1 MKNMKLIMEN
11 FRKTMKEG
19 WPGTEEPKAPWTGKP
34 QKNWDKEIEAKTAA
48 EQVRAKAEMEVI
60 ELIKDK
66 YGKNA
71 EDLYNEPHPMRA
83 LVAYI
88 EEKFEQITKQQADE
102 QNILDILNKLEVL
115 NPKIGTP
122 GSLQALFAG
131 EDEEMP
137 SDTEEPPGFMP
148 GEGGNY

>member
-1 MKNMKLIMEN
+1 MKEMKLIFEN
-11 FRKTMKEG
+11 FRKNLKEG
-19 WPGTEEPKAPWTGKP
+19 WPGTPEPSVPWSGKP

-48 EQVRAKAEMEVI
+48 DQARKTAEREVV

-71 EDLYNEPHPMRA
+71 EDLYNEPRPMRA

-88 EEKFEQITKQQADE
+88 EEKFEQIAKQAPDE
-102 QNILDILNKLEVL
+102 QSILDILNKLEVL
-115 NPKIGTP
+115 NPKIGAP

-137 SDTEEPPGFMP
+137 SDMDDPPGDMP
-148 GEGGNY
+148 GDGGNY